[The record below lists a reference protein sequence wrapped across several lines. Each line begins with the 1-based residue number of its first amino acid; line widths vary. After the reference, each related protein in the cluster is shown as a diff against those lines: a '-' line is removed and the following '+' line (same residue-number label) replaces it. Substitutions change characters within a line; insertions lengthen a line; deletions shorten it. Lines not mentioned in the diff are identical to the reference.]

1 MKQEK
6 GTCPCCR
13 KEMTSKEDFPQATEG
28 EEDDEDE
35 DHDDDEDEDEDEDE
49 DDEEDVEFSRQS
61 LDEFLRANGG
71 SGLTNA
77 MAEVICGDTAIF
89 TESEL
94 NFLCIGNGAR
104 NLTNDVWNELLI
116 RDDLV
121 EPTQLVDGHGDE
133 SNEGQISIRIHL
145 TSDDQWVRT
154 VSTSI
159 DTVSTSI
166 DTVSTA
172 EATVNIS
179 AEKIQAAWRGYK
191 TRSTLTKAQAAVI
204 ISMLKD

>member
-13 KEMTSKEDFPQATEG
+13 KEMTSKEDFPQATEA
-28 EEDDEDE
+28 EEDDED
-35 DHDDDEDEDEDEDE
+35 DDDDDDEDEDEDEDE

-159 DTVSTSI
+159 DTVST
-166 DTVSTA
+166 A